1 MNFRKQNPRPSEQIM
16 APLPSARVPPA
27 DPPFTHV
34 GVDHFGPLFAKQ
46 GHSQVKCYGCLFTCL
61 TMREVHIEVL
71 HTLEADSLTM
81 HISVL
86 SVAEG
91 RCKKM
96 YSNNGTSFTGANSFR
111 KRWRKGYL
119 PALKTRQ
126 AFLLLI

>member
-71 HTLEADSLTM
+71 HTLEADSFIYAYQCFVSGRGKVQKDVRQQWHQLQGCKFISEKMEEGLLT
-81 HISVL
+81 
-86 SVAEG
+86 
-91 RCKKM
+91 R
-96 YSNNGTSFTGANSFR
+96 T
-111 KRWRKGYL
+111 
-119 PALKTRQ
+119 
-126 AFLLLI
+126 

>member
-71 HTLEADSLTM
+71 HTLEADSFIYAYQCQWQREGAKRCTATM
-81 HISVL
+81 APTSRVQIHFGKDG
-86 SVAEG
+86 G
-91 RCKKM
+91 RVI
-96 YSNNGTSFTGANSFR
+96 Y
-111 KRWRKGYL
+111 
-119 PALKTRQ
+119 PHLKQGRPSCC
-126 AFLLLI
+126 